1 MSNARFKG
9 MAWEEGVY
17 IENNDRNGG
26 VLVVLVEGGEIER
39 KEVWSFSLS
48 LVLPVCEF
56 CVLFLFPTKLTNYN
70 T

>member
-1 MSNARFKG
+1 
-9 MAWEEGVY
+9 MAWEGGVY

-48 LVLPVCEF
+48 LVLPVCKF